1 MAKPIFVLSGPNLNL
16 LGTRE
21 PEIYGSTTLQ
31 DIHETLKQQAA
42 NSHVELECF
51 QSNMEGDL
59 VNWIQQAGQDAQ
71 AIIIN
76 AGAYTHTS
84 IAIADAIR
92 SIDIPVIE
100 VHLSNIYQ
108 REEFRHHSYISPLA
122 KGVICGFG
130 AKSYELALQ
139 VLLLEAQNGWENTKN
154 LQKFFKNIER

>member
-21 PEIYGSTTLQ
+21 PEIYGKTTLK
-31 DIHETLKQQAA
+31 DIHDSLTRQAA
-42 NSHVELECF
+42 KSQVDLVCF

-59 VNWIQQAGQDAQ
+59 VNWIQQAGQEGQ

-108 REEFRHHSYISPLA
+108 REEYRHHSYISPLA
-122 KGVICGFG
+122 KGLICGFG

-139 VLLLEAQNGWENTKN
+139 VLLFEAQNG
-154 LQKFFKNIER
+154 

>member
-21 PEIYGSTTLQ
+21 PEIYGKTTLQ

-42 NSHVELECF
+42 HSHVELQCF

-108 REEFRHHSYISPLA
+108 REEYRHHSYISPLA
-122 KGVICGFG
+122 KGLICGFG

-139 VLLLEAQNGWENTKN
+139 VLLLEAQNGWQNAKK
-154 LQKFFKNIER
+154 LQNFFKNNER

>member
-16 LGTRE
+16 LGSRE
-21 PEIYGSTTLQ
+21 PEIYGTTTLD
-31 DIHETLKQQAA
+31 DIHQNLDQQAA
-42 NSHVELECF
+42 LSGNRVECY

-59 VNWIQQAGQDAQ
+59 VNWIQKAGAEAQ
-71 AIIIN
+71 GIIIN

-84 IAIADAIR
+84 IAIADAIS
-92 SIDIPVIE
+92 SIDIPLIE

-130 AKSYELALQ
+130 AKSYYMA
-139 VLLLEAQNGWENTKN
+139 LEALISDTAS
-154 LQKFFKNIER
+154 FS

>member
-21 PEIYGSTTLQ
+21 PEIYGATTLE
-31 DIHETLKQQAA
+31 DIHQALQQQASA
-42 NSHVELECF
+42 KGQQVQCY
-51 QSNMEGDL
+51 QSNSEGDL
-59 VNWIQQAGQDAQ
+59 VNWIQQGGKEASG
-71 AIIIN
+71 IIIN

-92 SIDIPVIE
+92 SIDIAVIE

-108 REEFRHHSYISPLA
+108 REEYRHHSYISPLA

-130 AKSYELALQ
+130 AQSYHLALE
-139 VLLLEAQNGWENTKN
+139 VLLS
-154 LQKFFKNIER
+154 

>member
-21 PEIYGSTTLQ
+21 PEIYGNTTLQ
-31 DIHETLKQQAA
+31 DIHDTLKQQAA
-42 NSHVELECF
+42 SCQIDLECF

-108 REEFRHHSYISPLA
+108 REEYRHHSYISPLA
-122 KGVICGFG
+122 KGLICGFG
-130 AKSYELALQ
+130 AQSYELALQ
-139 VLLLEAQNGWENTKN
+139 VLLLEAQNGWQNTKN
-154 LQKFFKNIER
+154 LQKFF